1 MQNYRL
7 GDYIRQRRQELNL
20 TQEQV
25 CAGICEPVTLSRFE
39 NGRQTPSRTR
49 INAILQRLGLP
60 DDRYYALVTPE
71 ELEIEALKKEIIA
84 CNALDSAKEGFSK
97 VEQLEKLVNTDD
109 NLEKQFILRSKALLG
124 YLDGR
129 YTKEEKLRM
138 LIQAIGL
145 TIPDFDLEIIG
156 SHLYTVD
163 EMKIINQIAGVY
175 SDMGQNKK
183 AADIYYQLLK

>member
-1 MQNYRL
+1 MNVYFL
-7 GDYIRQRRQELNL
+7 GEYIKKQREKLGL

-25 CAGICEPVTLSRFE
+25 CEGICEQVTLSRLE

-49 INAILQRLGLP
+49 VNALLQRLGLP
-60 DDRYYALVTPE
+60 EDRYYMILTKN

-175 SDMGQNKK
+175 SDMGQKK
-183 AADIYYQLLK
+183 QLIFTISC